1 MANSII
7 ERVKNEGRNLQT
19 LYDELQVQMAL
30 GKAEARD
37 LLEVERKKLKT
48 YINKQREELNKSS
61 SMVAEDRRE
70 FLTCVEDLESVL
82 NEEVPT
88 KAKMYDAYKN
98 KLLSKVYA
106 LEEEVRE
113 NFPAVSANMQEV
125 LTSFK
130 AKMDAFR
137 VNLALHDK
145 DDPEKVERIRAEFTD
160 KLAEIR
166 LLLSERETAQTRLDN
181 FVEDLSSS
189 FSYLKR
195 AIADLT
201 D

>member
-37 LLEVERKKLKT
+37 LLEVERKKLKK

-70 FLTCVEDLESVL
+70 FLTRVEDLESVL

-113 NFPAVSANMQEV
+113 NFPAMSANMQEV

>member
-1 MANSII
+1 MANAII
-7 ERVKNEGRNLQT
+7 ERFKNERRNLQA

-37 LLEVERKKLKT
+37 LLEAERKTLKE
-48 YINKQREELNKSS
+48 YINKQRKELSKSS
-61 SMVAEDRRE
+61 SIVAEDRRE
-70 FLTCVEDLESVL
+70 FLMRVENLESVL
-82 NEEVPT
+82 NEDVPT
-88 KAKMYDAYKN
+88 KERAYVTYKN
-98 KLLSKVYA
+98 NLLAKIYE

-113 NFPAVSANMQEV
+113 HYPTLSKEMQEV

-145 DDPEKVERIRAEFTD
+145 DNPEKVKRIRAEFTD
-160 KLAEIR
+160 KLTEIR
-166 LLLSERETAQTRLDN
+166 NLLNEREVAQTRLDN
-181 FVEDLSSS
+181 FAEDLSSS
-189 FSYLKR
+189 FNYLKR
-195 AIADLT
+195 AITDLT